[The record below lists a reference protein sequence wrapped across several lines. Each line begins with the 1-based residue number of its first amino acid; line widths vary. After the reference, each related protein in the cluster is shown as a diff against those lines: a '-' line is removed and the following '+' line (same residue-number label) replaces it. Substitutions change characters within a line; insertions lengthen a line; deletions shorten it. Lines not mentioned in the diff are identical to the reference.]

1 MLPQSDAC
9 HNNWLGAGDANCW
22 GFIKMHLKGVCSQ
35 VKLPFRLSL
44 SLSFFFLSTSLK
56 LPALLEE
63 VRHSPSFVEEDFRLL
78 WKIARHLE
86 LSERVRDLSFNFPL
100 SSLACCTTP
109 STSQCWCLACL
120 YACCL
125 FVYLFFFSIKQN
137 GVFSLE
143 LGPCLQ
149 DIWIIFHASLSC
161 MSRTCCCYWIQ
172 ISCSIDFSSLG
183 LFGDEINV
191 TCVRWKSLPAGKSF
205 VLQLELPREY

>member
-22 GFIKMHLKGVCSQ
+22 GFIKMHLKGVRNVCSEG
-35 VKLPFRLSL
+35 KLPFRLSL
-44 SLSFFFLSTSLK
+44 NLSFLSTSLK

-63 VRHSPSFVEEDFRLL
+63 VRCSPSFVEEDFRLL

-100 SSLACCTTP
+100 SSLPCCTTP

-125 FVYLFFFSIKQN
+125 FVYLFFLPNQTGWNFLARTWP
-137 GVFSLE
+137 VLPRY
-143 LGPCLQ
+143 L
-149 DIWIIFHASLSC
+149 DHASLS
-161 MSRTCCCYWIQ
+161 RIPITCCCCCWTAITRSN
-172 ISCSIDFSSLG
+172 ITLDL
-183 LFGDEINV
+183 
-191 TCVRWKSLPAGKSF
+191 
-205 VLQLELPREY
+205 

>member
-9 HNNWLGAGDANCW
+9 HNNWLSAGDANCW
-22 GFIKMHLKGVCSQ
+22 GFIKMHLKGVRNVCSQ

-44 SLSFFFLSTSLK
+44 SLSLFFLSTSLK
-56 LPALLEE
+56 LPAPLEE

-100 SSLACCTTP
+100 SSPPCCTTP

-125 FVYLFFFSIKQN
+125 FVYLFFPSQSNRIENSYQN
-137 GVFSLE
+137 LARASE
-143 LGPCLQ
+143 
-149 DIWIIFHASLSC
+149 IF
-161 MSRTCCCYWIQ
+161 R
-172 ISCSIDFSSLG
+172 
-183 LFGDEINV
+183 
-191 TCVRWKSLPAGKSF
+191 SF
-205 VLQLELPREY
+205 FVPL